1 MSLESLYQQV
11 ILDHYKV
18 PRGRGRIENASARVL
33 LENPTCGDVIAV
45 ELLVDGDRVT
55 DVKFNGKGCSISQA
69 SASMMTQK
77 IKGKTLAEAQ
87 ATLGRFRNMMR
98 GEAGDYKDLGD
109 LQALQGVSKYPVRV
123 KCATLA
129 WNSLEKAME
138 QLGEALGTE
147 KKEGT

>member
-18 PRGRGRIENASARVL
+18 PRNRGRIENATARVL

-45 ELLVDGDRVT
+45 ELLVDGDKVT

-69 SASMMTQK
+69 SASMMTTR
-77 IKGKTLAEAQ
+77 IKGKTLAEAG
-87 ATLGRFRNMMR
+87 AVLAKFRNMMR
-98 GEAGDYKDLGD
+98 GESGDYKDLGD
-109 LQALQGVSKYPVRV
+109 LQALQGVSKYPVRI

-129 WNSLEKAME
+129 WNSLEKAMN
-138 QLGEALGTE
+138 QLSEASGAE
-147 KKEGT
+147 KEGT